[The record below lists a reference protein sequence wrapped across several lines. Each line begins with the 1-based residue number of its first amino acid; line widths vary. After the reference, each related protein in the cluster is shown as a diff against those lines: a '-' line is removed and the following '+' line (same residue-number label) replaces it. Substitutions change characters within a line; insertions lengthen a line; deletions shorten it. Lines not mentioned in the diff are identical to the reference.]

1 MEYAGSLQ
9 KANTAKE
16 RYNKLLT
23 EREHYLDRAE
33 ECSELT
39 IPSLIKPEGFTSSSD
54 LYNPFQSVGAR
65 GVNNL
70 ASKLLL
76 LLLPPNSPFFRLS
89 ITGDAKK
96 ELEEN
101 KSMKTDIEKSL
112 SVIEKEVSNKIEQL
126 ALRVSVFEA
135 LKHLIVAGNVLTYLP
150 KKGSMRVFP
159 LSQYV
164 IRRDASGN
172 ILEIVICEKASIL
185 SLGKEVAA
193 QVISDPDY
201 KSDEDIELYTHIY
214 KLNDDEFYVC
224 QEVNGIK
231 IPESQ
236 GTFKKERMPYQA
248 LRMVRV
254 DNEDY
259 GRGYVEEFI
268 GDLKSLEGLSQALV
282 ESAAASS
289 KVILW
294 LDLTLLLEKKI

>member
-96 ELEEN
+96 ELEDKQKYEN
-101 KSMKTDIEKSL
+101 GHREIF
-112 SVIEKEVSNKIEQL
+112 VSYRK
-126 ALRVSVFEA
+126 R
-135 LKHLIVAGNVLTYLP
+135 
-150 KKGSMRVFP
+150 
-159 LSQYV
+159 
-164 IRRDASGN
+164 
-172 ILEIVICEKASIL
+172 SI
-185 SLGKEVAA
+185 K
-193 QVISDPDY
+193 Q
-201 KSDEDIELYTHIY
+201 
-214 KLNDDEFYVC
+214 N
-224 QEVNGIK
+224 
-231 IPESQ
+231 
-236 GTFKKERMPYQA
+236 
-248 LRMVRV
+248 
-254 DNEDY
+254 
-259 GRGYVEEFI
+259 
-268 GDLKSLEGLSQALV
+268 
-282 ESAAASS
+282 
-289 KVILW
+289 
-294 LDLTLLLEKKI
+294 